1 MSKCT
6 IVEVVSVMMFFYDS
20 LNNLNSTS
28 EVSFVGM
35 LYFNENTVLM
45 KQYMDLE
52 SMRVQKVRFWIW
64 SDLQTSSNVR
74 DSISEFE
81 LERVIVLR

>member
-64 SDLQTSSNVR
+64 SDLQTNSNVR

>member
-1 MSKCT
+1 
-6 IVEVVSVMMFFYDS
+6 
-20 LNNLNSTS
+20 
-28 EVSFVGM
+28 
-35 LYFNENTVLM
+35 
-45 KQYMDLE
+45 MDLE